1 MIMGNTKFYKE
12 DKQFYIVD
20 KDSWAEFAQ
29 EMINLGF
36 EWSGHSKID
45 TKLAQN
51 HGLKVEYMSGQKP
64 FVINV
69 YELDAKLICYSMLE
83 ALDPEVIGSVVYC
96 ISTATQ
102 RETKSYLKALKT
114 AEDERKNKEE

>member
-83 ALDPEVIGSVVYC
+83 ALDPEVIDSVVYC

>member
-1 MIMGNTKFYKE
+1 MGKTKFYKE
-12 DKQFYIVD
+12 GKQFYIVD

-29 EMINLGF
+29 EMIDNGF

-69 YELDAKLICYSMLE
+69 YEPDAKLICYSMLE
-83 ALDPEVIGSVVYC
+83 ALDPDVIDNVVYC
-96 ISTATQ
+96 ISAATQ
-102 RETKSYLKALKT
+102 RETKSYLKALKK

>member
-83 ALDPEVIGSVVYC
+83 ALDPEVIDSVVYC

-114 AEDERKNKEE
+114 AEDEQKNKEE

>member
-1 MIMGNTKFYKE
+1 MSKTKFYKK

-20 KDSWAEFAQ
+20 KDSWTEFAQ

-64 FVINV
+64 FVINA
-69 YELDAKLICYSMLE
+69 YDPEAKLICYSMLE
-83 ALDPEVIGSVVYC
+83 ALDQEVINDVVYC
-96 ISTATQ
+96 TNAATQ
-102 RETKSYLKALKT
+102 RETKAHLKALKK
-114 AEDERKNKEE
+114 AEDERKNKE

>member
-1 MIMGNTKFYKE
+1 MKKMKFYKE

-29 EMINLGF
+29 EMIDNGF

-69 YELDAKLICYSMLE
+69 YDPEAKLICYSMLE
-83 ALDPEVIGSVVYC
+83 ALDPEVINDVVYC
-96 ISTATQ
+96 TNAATQ
-102 RETKSYLKALKT
+102 RETKTYLQSLKK
-114 AEDERKNKEE
+114 AEDSRKNKE

>member
-1 MIMGNTKFYKE
+1 MQKTKFYKK

-29 EMINLGF
+29 EMIDNGF

-64 FVINV
+64 FVVNV
-69 YELDAKLICYSMLE
+69 YDPEAKLICYSMLE
-83 ALDPEVIGSVVYC
+83 ALDPDVIDSVVYC
-96 ISTATQ
+96 ISAATQ
-102 RETKSYLKALKT
+102 RETKAHLKALKK

>member
-1 MIMGNTKFYKE
+1 MRKTKFYNE

-20 KDSWAEFAQ
+20 KDSWAELAQ
-29 EMINLGF
+29 EMIDSGF

-83 ALDPEVIGSVVYC
+83 ALDPEVIDSVVYC

>member
-1 MIMGNTKFYKE
+1 MQKTKFYNK
-12 DKQFYIVD
+12 DKQFYIVG
-20 KDSWAEFAQ
+20 KDSWAGFAQ

-51 HGLKVEYMSGQKP
+51 HGVKVEYMSGQKP

-69 YELDAKLICYSMLE
+69 YEPDAKLICYSMLE
-83 ALDPEVIGSVVYC
+83 ALDPEVIDDVVYC
-96 ISTATQ
+96 INAATQ
-102 RETKSYLKALKT
+102 REAKSYLKALKK